1 MKEIIAMIRPKMM
14 AKTKDVLE
22 KSGISSVTALPILGR
37 GKQQGIANEV
47 NIEYRPKILEQKNR
61 RMKYIPKRM
70 LSIVVKD
77 DEVDTIIKSLVEVNR
92 TGQIGDGKI
101 FVSPIDDA
109 VRVRTGEF
117 GENAIL

>member
-22 KSGISSVTALPILGR
+22 KAGILSITALPVLGR

-47 NIEYRPKILEQKNR
+47 DIEYRPKILEQKNQ

-70 LSIVVKD
+70 ISIVVKN
-77 DEVDTIIKSLVEVNR
+77 DEVDTVIKSLVEVNR

-101 FVSPIDDA
+101 FVCPIDE
-109 VRVRTGEF
+109 VLRIRTGEI
-117 GENAIL
+117 GEAAIL